1 MESIIFLIIALLAVI
16 MFIMALS
23 DNNQRERKRWGLDE
37 YRIQMLEYYSKGKV
51 QSIRYFVEQRLNI
64 PMIGKVWRPVKEYC
78 CGYGDCS
85 WDTIY
90 FDKQIEAEE
99 LVESLRAGNRVEGHI
114 ETTIKKIP

>member
-1 MESIIFLIIALLAVI
+1 MESVLFLIIALLAVS
-16 MFIMALS
+16 MFIIAL
-23 DNNQRERKRWGLDE
+23 NNNNEKERKRWGLDE

-64 PMIGKVWRPVKEYC
+64 PMIGKTWIPVKEYC

>member
-1 MESIIFLIIALLAVI
+1 MSIFLVAFVAIIFMAF
-16 MFIMALS
+16 FIVLS
-23 DNNQRERKRWGLDE
+23 ENNQRERKRWGLDE

>member
-1 MESIIFLIIALLAVI
+1 MSIFLVAFVAIIFMAF
-16 MFIMALS
+16 FIVLS
-23 DNNQRERKRWGLDE
+23 ENNQRERKRWGLDE

-99 LVESLRAGNRVEGHI
+99 LVISLRAGNRVEGHI